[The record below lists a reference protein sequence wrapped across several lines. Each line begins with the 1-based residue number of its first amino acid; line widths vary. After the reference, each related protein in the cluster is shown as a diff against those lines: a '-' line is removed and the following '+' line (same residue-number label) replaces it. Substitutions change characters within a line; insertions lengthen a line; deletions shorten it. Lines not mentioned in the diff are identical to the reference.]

1 MTDADPGRIENVSDT
16 ARWVAIY
23 RAMESERP
31 DALFRDPWARRLGG
45 PRGEAILRS
54 MPQGRKMAWPMVVRT
69 AVFDRVILESIRTR
83 GVDLV
88 LNLAAGLDTR
98 AWRLELPSELRWVDV
113 DLPGM
118 TEYKQERMK
127 GETPR
132 CRYEAVSAD
141 LADPIQRDGVFARAA
156 RESTCALVVT
166 EGLLVYLPDDDVAA
180 LARSL
185 AVHPAYRWWL
195 TDLASPA
202 LMKWMQKKWGN
213 NVREGNAPFR
223 FAPDAGSGFFAP
235 FGWRE
240 AEMHPTMD
248 EALRLKRGGGS
259 LWIYRLLRPVMPE
272 RKREEFRRFSIY
284 LLLERTPSAAAPSS

>member
-1 MTDADPGRIENVSDT
+1 MTDTDPGKIENVSDT

-45 PRGEAILRS
+45 DRGEAIVRA
-54 MPQGRKMAWPMVVRT
+54 MPQGRKMAWPMIVRT
-69 AVFDRVILESIRTR
+69 AVFDQVILESIRTR

-98 AWRLELPSELRWVDV
+98 AWRLDLPPELRWVDV
-113 DLPGM
+113 DLPAM
-118 TEYKQERMK
+118 TGYKQGLMR

-132 CRYEAVSAD
+132 CRYEAVSGD
-141 LADPIQRDGVFARAA
+141 LSDPVQRDGVFTREA
-156 RESTCALVVT
+156 RESKCALVVT
-166 EGLLVYLPDDDVAA
+166 EGLLVYLAEGEVAA

-185 AVHPAYRWWL
+185 AAQPAYRWWL
-195 TDLASPA
+195 TDLASPK
-202 LMKWMQKKWGN
+202 LMEWMQKKWGR
-213 NVREGNAPFR
+213 NVQEGNAPFR
-223 FAPDAGSGFFAP
+223 FAPDESSGFFAP

-240 AEMHPTMD
+240 AEVHPTMD
-248 EALRLKRGGGS
+248 EALRLKRGAGS
-259 LWIYRLLRPVMPE
+259 LWIYRLLKPIIPE

-284 LLLERTPSAAAPSS
+284 LLLERT